1 LTLPWPSIALVLAL
15 WVAPVHAAAP
25 PRAAQPPVAQP
36 HATQVVTFASVERD
50 AAGRNVALTG
60 YLLLPRT
67 PAPPGGYPAV
77 IALHGCGGLHS
88 TRKGHEQE
96 LAERLALRADLFLA
110 DGFAVL
116 FPDSFAP
123 RDVREV
129 CTIKVGERT
138 ISSMRRR
145 LDALGAL
152 AYLAQRKDIAAKR
165 IAVVGW
171 SHGGSAALH
180 AINTRDAEVA
190 AFAVTPGAPS
200 FRAAVAFYPGC
211 NSLLRAGE
219 RFQPAV
225 PTRIHIGELDDWT
238 PAAPCVELGRAIA
251 SRGGDFDVVTYP
263 GSYHAFD
270 APMGKVMR
278 RLDVPNGVH
287 PGQGVTVGPNPP
299 ARATANIRVR
309 AFLRDRLA
317 P

>member
-1 LTLPWPSIALVLAL
+1 VIARPPLRGWLLRWIALAL
-15 WVAPVHAAAP
+15 LGFGVCAIAAPAPV
-25 PRAAQPPVAQP
+25 R
-36 HATQVVTFASVERD
+36 TMQVVTFASVDRD
-50 AAGRNVALTG
+50 AAGRNLPLNG
-60 YLLLPRT
+60 FLLLPRT
-67 PAPPGGYPAV
+67 PAPSGGYPAV

-96 LAERLALRADLFLA
+96 LAERLALRAELFLA

-116 FPDSFAP
+116 FPDSFGA

-129 CTIKVGERT
+129 CTIRIGERT
-138 ISSMRRR
+138 VTAGRRR

-152 AYLAQRKDIAAKR
+152 AYLARRKDIRGNR

-171 SHGGSAALH
+171 SHGGSAVLQ
-180 AINTRDAEVA
+180 AINVRDPEVA
-190 AFAVTPGAPS
+190 AFESSPNAPA

-211 NSLLRAGE
+211 NGPLKAGE
-219 RFQPAV
+219 RWQPGV

-238 PAAPCVELGRAIA
+238 PATPCVELARVITA
-251 SRGGDFDVVTYP
+251 RGADFDVTTYA

-270 APMGKVMR
+270 APTGRVMR

-287 PGQGVTVGPNPP
+287 PGEGVTVGPNPA
-299 ARATANIRVR
+299 ARATANVRVR

>member
-1 LTLPWPSIALVLAL
+1 MWLAPALAAT
-15 WVAPVHAAAP
+15 APRPATVPAAT
-25 PRAAQPPVAQP
+25 PRAVQ
-36 HATQVVTFASVERD
+36 TVTFASVDHD
-50 AAGRNVALTG
+50 AAGRNVALKG

-67 PAPPGGYPAV
+67 PPPPGGYPAV

-88 TRKGHEQE
+88 TRKGREDD
-96 LAERLALRADLFLA
+96 LAARLALRADLFLA

-116 FPDSFAP
+116 FPDSFGP

-129 CTIKVGERT
+129 CTIKLGERT
-138 ISSMRRR
+138 ITSMRRR

-152 AYLAQRKDIAAKR
+152 AYLAQRKDIARNR

-171 SHGGSAALH
+171 SHGASAALY
-180 AINTRDAEVA
+180 AINARDSEVA
-190 AFAVTPGAPS
+190 AFTSTVGAPT

-211 NSLLRAGE
+211 NGALKAGD
-219 RFQPAV
+219 RFQPGV
-225 PTRIHIGELDDWT
+225 PARIHIGELDDWT

-251 SRGGDFDVVTYP
+251 ARGGDFDVTTYP

-270 APMGKVMR
+270 SPTGKVMHR
-278 RLDVPNGVH
+278 SDVPNGVH
-287 PGQGVTVGPNPP
+287 PGQGVTVGPNPG
-299 ARATANIRVR
+299 ARATANVRVR